1 MKALAASSVK
11 VKGVDVI
18 ASHKVLCAIVA
29 FPIAS
34 VIWTLAF
41 RYELKYL
48 FDITGS
54 LQNILTLIFFI
65 TWPLYSYG
73 KFESF
78 ALLLTKYCVAMI
90 LCADGAVRHFKNLIA
105 RFILLI
111 SPSKIQRLK
120 ETRSSLQKRVFFSKD

>member
-73 KFESF
+73 IFGKFF
-78 ALLLTKYCVAMI
+78 HINK
-90 LCADGAVRHFKNLIA
+90 KNSNDFMC
-105 RFILLI
+105 RWCSETFQKFD
-111 SPSKIQRLK
+111 SKIY
-120 ETRSSLQKRVFFSKD
+120 SFDFSIQNPTFERN

>member
-1 MKALAASSVK
+1 LAASSVK

-18 ASHKVLCAIVA
+18 ASHKVLCAIIA

-34 VIWTLAF
+34 FVWTLAF

-65 TWPLYSYG
+65 TWPFYSYG
-73 KFESF
+73 KFFGWIVIVISF
-78 ALLLTKYCVAMI
+78 FKKAMI
-90 LCADGAVRHFKNLIA
+90 LCGDGAVRHFRNLFA
-105 RFILLI
+105 RLFLLMF
-111 SPSKIQRLK
+111 PSKILSLK
-120 ETRSSLQKRVFFSKD
+120 ETRSNLQKRVL